1 MCSQFGFVFFW
12 QKDFGAKAAHKMLV
26 KLTPGDSLAPRYDL
40 QILVSEN
47 HKSIYNTT
55 TTESTDILH
64 IVSIEWQI
72 LDIYAGQKLY

>member
-1 MCSQFGFVFFW
+1 MCLQFGFVFFW
-12 QKDFGAKAAHKMLV
+12 RKDFGAKAAHKMLV

-40 QILVSEN
+40 QLLVVKN

-64 IVSIEWQI
+64 IVSIEEQI
-72 LDIYAGQKLY
+72 LDIYARKQLS